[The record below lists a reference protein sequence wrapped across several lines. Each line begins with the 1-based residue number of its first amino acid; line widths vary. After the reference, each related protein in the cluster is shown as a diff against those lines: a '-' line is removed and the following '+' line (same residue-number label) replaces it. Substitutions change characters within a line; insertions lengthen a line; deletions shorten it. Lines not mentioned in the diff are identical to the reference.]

1 MNLPYSYT
9 ITKEGNV
16 INIILSKDS
25 LKKVFTIHGA
35 NLTDVRHHMES
46 LTDQQCAD
54 YFKGMK

>member
-1 MNLPYSYT
+1 MNLPYSYI
-9 ITKEGNV
+9 ITKQHNV

-25 LKKVFTIHGA
+25 FKKVFTIHGG
-35 NLTDVRHHMES
+35 NLSDVTHHMES